1 MIIETKII
9 FQAGADTSKCNNEG
23 KSVANLSKDSGV
35 LVVLKKYK
43 VIKDVNN
50 GFNDD
55 EYNQD
60 DEDSDW
66 KLKIV
71 VKRL

>member
-1 MIIETKII
+1 MLKLKY

>member
-1 MIIETKII
+1 M

-23 KSVANLSKDSGV
+23 KNITNLSKDSGV

-43 VIKDVNN
+43 VIKDINN

-66 KLKIV
+66 ELDKMV

>member
-1 MIIETKII
+1 MNKNQDKIETKII

-23 KSVANLSKDSGV
+23 KSIANLSKDSGV

-60 DEDSDW
+60 DEDSD
-66 KLKIV
+66 
-71 VKRL
+71 